1 MRIRLVVHHRT
12 LDAEQRAQLIRCFQ
26 VGVARW
32 ADQIRDVIVRIED
45 VNGPKGGVGLR
56 CQADAL
62 VRGLGQIQAHARG
75 THCDQVV
82 RVTAQRLTACCW
94 SVFKRRITAR
104 RSRPAHL
111 IFDMMNTRG
120 RPHSRALGGSLLDRG

>member
-26 VGVARW
+26 AGVARW

-56 CQADAL
+56 C
-62 VRGLGQIQAHARG
+62 
-75 THCDQVV
+75 
-82 RVTAQRLTACCW
+82 
-94 SVFKRRITAR
+94 
-104 RSRPAHL
+104 
-111 IFDMMNTRG
+111 
-120 RPHSRALGGSLLDRG
+120 